1 VNSKSHSRE
10 REKKREKR
18 YKNPR
23 KPFSNQQKTRKKK
36 TPSMSKKRFAALF
49 QRQV

>member
-1 VNSKSHSRE
+1 VSERK
-10 REKKREKR
+10 REKKDI
-18 YKNPR
+18 KNPGKLLENR
-23 KPFSNQQKTRKKK
+23 QKTGKKK